1 MKKTAVIMAGGKG
14 ERFWPKSRV
23 NMPKQFLSLTDDGL
37 TMIQHTVKRLL
48 PMIAIEDI
56 FIVTN
61 KKYIDL
67 VKTQLPEISKE
78 NILVEPIGKN
88 TAPCI
93 GFAATVINSR
103 YDDAIM
109 LVLPSDHLI
118 KNNEMYIETLEKAT
132 NIASKNSNLVTIG
145 ITPTYPETGYGYIH
159 FEKNE
164 SESEGYIVKEFV
176 EKPDIDKAKRYLDS
190 GQYLWNSGMFVWK
203 VSSIMK
209 NIEQFMPDIYEGLL
223 KIKNTINTS
232 NFDSVLYQCF
242 GKFDSVSIDYGVM
255 EKAVNIY
262 TIPGNF
268 GWDDVG
274 SWRALERINKTDEND
289 NVVNGDVIAI
299 DTQKSVILANKKLIA
314 VAGLND
320 IIVVDTDDAL
330 LICNKDNTQQVKD
343 IIQELK
349 KNNREDL
356 L

>member
-48 PMIAIEDI
+48 PMIEIEDI

-61 KKYIDL
+61 KKYINL
-67 VKTQLPEISKE
+67 VKTQLPEISEE

-118 KNNEMYIETLEKAT
+118 KNNEMYIETLEKAI

-159 FEKNE
+159 FEKNK
-164 SESEGYIVKEFV
+164 SEQEGYIVKEFV
-176 EKPDIDKAKRYLDS
+176 EKPDIDKAKSYLDS

-209 NIEQFMPDIYEGLL
+209 NIKQFMPDIYEGLL
-223 KIKNTINTS
+223 KIKNAINIS
-232 NFDSVLYQCF
+232 NFNSILYQCF
-242 GKFDSVSIDYGVM
+242 DKFDSVSIDYGVM
-255 EKAVNIY
+255 EKADNIY

-289 NVVNGDVIAI
+289 NVINGDVIAI
-299 DTQKSVILANKKLIA
+299 DTQKSVILSNKKLIA

-330 LICNKDNTQQVKD
+330 LICNKENTQQVKD

>member
-23 NMPKQFLSLTDDGL
+23 NLPKQFLSLTDDGL

-48 PMIAIEDI
+48 PMIEIEDI

-61 KKYIDL
+61 KKYVDL
-67 VKTQLPEISKE
+67 VKTQLPEISEE

-103 YDDAIM
+103 YDEAIM

-118 KNNEMYIETLEKAT
+118 KNNEMYIETLKKAI
-132 NIASKNSNLVTIG
+132 NIASENSNLVTIG

-164 SESEGYIVKEFV
+164 SEQEGYIVKEFV
-176 EKPDIDKAKRYLDS
+176 EKPDIDKAKSYLDS
-190 GQYLWNSGMFVWK
+190 GHYLWNSGMFVWK
-203 VSSIMK
+203 VSSIMT
-209 NIEQFMPDIYEGLL
+209 NIKQFMPEIYEGLL
-223 KIKNTINTS
+223 KIKNVINTP
-232 NFDSVLYQCF
+232 NFDSVLHQCF
-242 GKFDSVSIDYGVM
+242 DKFDSVSIDYGVM

-274 SWRALERINKTDEND
+274 SWRALERINKTDENN
-289 NVVNGDVIAI
+289 NVINGDVIAI
-299 DTQKSVILANKKLIA
+299 DTQKSVISANKKLIA

-320 IIVVDTDDAL
+320 IIVIDTDDAL
-330 LICNKDNTQQVKD
+330 LICNKENTQQVKD